1 MRRAASQW
9 GVAMQDFRRMAR
21 HCLVEAQRSD
31 ITDERRTLLVWM
43 ANEWIQLA
51 KAATSLG
58 AEKGAEPG
66 NH

>member
-1 MRRAASQW
+1 
-9 GVAMQDFRRMAR
+9 MQDFRRMAR

-43 ANEWIQLA
+43 ANEWVQLA
-51 KAATSLG
+51 KAAASLH

-66 NH
+66 RPRNVFA